1 MELKELNESRNII
14 EEVAKGS
21 IAEELE
27 ILPGDILLSVN
38 ETEVKDIIDYKFLI
52 TDELIVVEILK
63 QDGEVWEFEIE
74 KEFDEDLG
82 IIFTNP
88 LIDKARSCQNKCV
101 FCFIDQLPPNM
112 RETLY
117 FKDDDSRLSLLQG
130 NFITLTNMSEEEIN
144 RIIQYRISPI
154 NISVH
159 TTNPELRI
167 EMLKNKNAGKVY
179 DILKRFH
186 EVRLEVN
193 CQIVLVPGIND
204 GEELKRTLNDLHKL
218 YPTVESVAVVP
229 IGITKYREKLE
240 PVSPYNKIFAEELLD
255 DLDIMQD
262 NFLNNLGTR
271 FVFPS
276 DEFFAVSKRELP
288 SLNDYEGFPQLENGV
303 GLMKS
308 FEYEIEEELEKKDHT
323 KIINKNII
331 IATGTLAYDFM
342 LGISKKIMDQYKGL
356 NLKVIPIENNFFGNT
371 ITVSGLVT
379 ANDLISQLENINT
392 DAIIIPQSMLRGEGD
407 NVFLDNLTI
416 EEVSERLKTN
426 ILISPVE
433 GKKFIDIINLGVS
446 K

>member
-167 EMLKNKNAGKVY
+167 KMLKNKNAGKVY

-240 PVSPYNKIFAEELLD
+240 QVSPYNKILAEELLD

-308 FEYEIEEELEKKDHT
+308 FEYEIEEELEKEDHT
-323 KIINKNII
+323 KVINKNII
-331 IATGTLAYDFM
+331 IATGTLAYEFM
-342 LGISKKIMDQYKGL
+342 LGISKKIMNKYKGL
-356 NLKVIPIENNFFGNT
+356 NLTVIPIENNFFGNT

-379 ANDLISQLENINT
+379 ANDLISQLENVNT